1 MMKISQERLATFCG
15 ILGAI
20 VPECRLMI
28 TQDGWNTMAVDTAN
42 VAMVSANFPATLFEE
57 YGKVE
62 EEKVEIGMDLQK
74 WKNMLTVMNDKK
86 SIIEIEQQKNAGK
99 IRVSDGKY
107 TYLHVP
113 LDVNT
118 VRKRPTIPFLSLP
131 SGVKVEAKEIQE
143 AIKALGVVGDKAW
156 FTSSIK
162 GGLALD
168 ADGDTD
174 HLNKVLT
181 ALDGSK
187 FPEAAVSSLF
197 SLDYLADM
205 TKAMK
210 ESGTITV
217 SSGQNHPVRFDFEP
231 LEGFE
236 CSYLVA
242 PRIEQEDAA

>member
-42 VAMVSANFPATLFEE
+42 VAMVSANLPATLFEE
-57 YGKVE
+57 YGEVK
-62 EEKVEIGMDLQK
+62 KVEIGMDLQK

-86 SIIEIEQQKNAGK
+86 SIIEIEQQKSAGK
-99 IRVSDGKY
+99 IRVSDGRY

-118 VRKRPTIPFLSLP
+118 VRKRPTIPFLNLP

-143 AIKALGVVGDKAW
+143 AIKAMGVVGDKARI
-156 FTSSIK
+156 TSSIK

-187 FPEAAVSSLF
+187 FPAEPVSSLF
-197 SLDYLADM
+197 SLDYLTDM
-205 TKAMK
+205 TKVMK
-210 ESGTITV
+210 ESGTIIV
-217 SSGQNHPVRFDFEP
+217 STGQNHPVRFDFEP

>member
-28 TQDGWNTMAVDTAN
+28 TRDGWNTMAVDTAN
-42 VAMVSANFPATLFEE
+42 VAMVSANLPGTLFEE
-57 YGKVE
+57 FSEE

-74 WKNMLTVMNDKK
+74 WKNILTVMNDKK
-86 SIIEIEQQKNAGK
+86 SIIEIEQQKSAGK
-99 IRVSDGKY
+99 IRITDGRY

-113 LDVNT
+113 LDVST

-143 AIKALGVVGDKAW
+143 AIKALGVIADKAR

-174 HLNKVLT
+174 HLSKVLT

-187 FPEAAVSSLF
+187 FPAEPVSSLF
-197 SLDYLADM
+197 SLDYLSDM

-217 SSGQNHPVRFDFEP
+217 STGQNHPVRFDFEP
-231 LEGFE
+231 LDGFE

-242 PRIEQEDAA
+242 PRIEQEDTA